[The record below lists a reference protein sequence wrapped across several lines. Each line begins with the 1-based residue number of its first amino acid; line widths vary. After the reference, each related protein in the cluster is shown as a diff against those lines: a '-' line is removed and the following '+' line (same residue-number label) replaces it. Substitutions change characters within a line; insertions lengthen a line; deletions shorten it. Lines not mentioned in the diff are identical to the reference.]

1 MSEQPG
7 QDPAHD
13 GDEAAHWTAS
23 AIDGRLPPGLLE
35 SIARQL
41 GDEEAADEDGAGG
54 ADGEDED
61 GGGGQGNGGADGGGD
76 SASAG

>member
-41 GDEEAADEDGAGG
+41 GDEEAEDEGE